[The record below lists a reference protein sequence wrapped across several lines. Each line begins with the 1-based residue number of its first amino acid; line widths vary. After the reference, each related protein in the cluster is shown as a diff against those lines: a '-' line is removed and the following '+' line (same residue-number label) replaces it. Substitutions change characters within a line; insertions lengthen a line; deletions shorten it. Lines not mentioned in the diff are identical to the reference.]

1 MIWLFVSVIVLVATG
16 LTGCR
21 DTEEKGWREFEADLA
36 MKHLADPPQLADAGV
51 RTRAKAAQARL
62 QNGTLDRNP
71 ILIYARLGLPDGNQP
86 KLFPTSF
93 DEDEDLRGLRI
104 IEEHLDPNGK
114 STLIE
119 EDYPIYVA
127 WARTPIFDPTAI
139 PVEVRAEGKR
149 KDERLWRDYIIRA
162 LDDVVRRQV
171 DERLTDYKRLKLPPD
186 KEMLDAMPP
195 VYMSVP
201 EPNKV
206 RVVVSVYDRAGNES
220 EGIELYVTSYERREL
235 QE

>member
-1 MIWLFVSVIVLVATG
+1 M
-16 LTGCR
+16 
-21 DTEEKGWREFEADLA
+21 
-36 MKHLADPPQLADAGV
+36 
-51 RTRAKAAQARL
+51 
-62 QNGTLDRNP
+62 
-71 ILIYARLGLPDGNQP
+71 
-86 KLFPTSF
+86 
-93 DEDEDLRGLRI
+93 
-104 IEEHLDPNGK
+104 
-114 STLIE
+114 IE

-139 PVEVRAEGKR
+139 PVEVRVQGKQ
-149 KDERLWRDYIIRA
+149 KDERLWRDYMIRA